1 MQKVTDTYILS
12 CLLQKARETS
22 FSCVLLSNKFE
33 DAYGRWQYFA
43 GFGIAQVTE
52 DLSSV
57 DRSADSPWFGYV
69 SYDYKNSI
77 EQSLSS
83 QHASLCG
90 FASLKFVLPEIWVG
104 LDRNGQVHGTA
115 EGLSLWEQIQTAE
128 NDVAQYAEMDAIV
141 QPSVTWS
148 PLTSRETYLNS
159 VAKIQAGIVEGD
171 YYEMN
176 HCVAF
181 TATAEIDPYITFL
194 KLNGKAP
201 APFACFLKDGDQ
213 FLLSASPER
222 FIAQKGKELVSQPIK
237 GTRKRQLAEDQ
248 AQADTEAV
256 ASLKESE
263 KDRAENIMIVDLVRN
278 DMSRVC
284 NSGSVHVPALCE
296 VYTYSHVHQM
306 ISTVKGTL
314 KEGANVK
321 EILHAT
327 FPMGSMTGAPKI
339 AVMQATEGLENFS
352 RGIYSGA
359 VGYVWKDTM
368 DLNVVIRSL
377 MYDASKQ
384 QLSYAVGGAIT
395 IDSVATEEYQECLDK
410 AATVLSIFG

>member
-1 MQKVTDTYILS
+1 
-12 CLLQKARETS
+12 
-22 FSCVLLSNKFE
+22 
-33 DAYGRWQYFA
+33 
-43 GFGIAQVTE
+43 
-52 DLSSV
+52 
-57 DRSADSPWFGYV
+57 
-69 SYDYKNSI
+69 
-77 EQSLSS
+77 
-83 QHASLCG
+83 
-90 FASLKFVLPEIWVG
+90 LKFVLPEIWVG
-104 LDRNGQVHGTA
+104 LDRDGQVHGSA

-128 NDVAQYAEMDAIV
+128 IDIAQYAEMDAIV

-181 TATAEIDPYITFL
+181 TATAEIDPYMTFM

-248 AQADTEAV
+248 TQADTEAV

-284 NSGSVHVPALCE
+284 NSGSVQVPALCE

-306 ISTVKGTL
+306 ISTVRGQL
-314 KEGANVK
+314 KEGTNVK
-321 EILHAT
+321 EIVHAT

-352 RGIYSGA
+352 RGIYSGT

>member
-1 MQKVTDTYILS
+1 
-12 CLLQKARETS
+12 
-22 FSCVLLSNKFE
+22 
-33 DAYGRWQYFA
+33 
-43 GFGIAQVTE
+43 
-52 DLSSV
+52 
-57 DRSADSPWFGYV
+57 
-69 SYDYKNSI
+69 
-77 EQSLSS
+77 
-83 QHASLCG
+83 
-90 FASLKFVLPEIWVG
+90 
-104 LDRNGQVHGTA
+104 
-115 EGLSLWEQIQTAE
+115 
-128 NDVAQYAEMDAIV
+128 
-141 QPSVTWS
+141 
-148 PLTSRETYLNS
+148 
-159 VAKIQAGIVEGD
+159 
-171 YYEMN
+171 
-176 HCVAF
+176 
-181 TATAEIDPYITFL
+181 
-194 KLNGKAP
+194 
-201 APFACFLKDGDQ
+201 
-213 FLLSASPER
+213 
-222 FIAQKGKELVSQPIK
+222 IAQKGKELVSQPIK

-248 AQADTEAV
+248 AQADIEAV

-284 NSGSVHVPALCE
+284 NSGSVQVPAMCE

-306 ISTVKGTL
+306 ISTVKGML

-321 EILHAT
+321 EIVHAM